1 MVRKGTAKKIVALG
15 PLQPF
20 FVEVKVFSKD
30 TDKGDITVWQKKKKR
45 ELFEERGHHVDVPP
59 DVGDQVK
66 EALAQKGEDAE
77 ASW

>member
-1 MVRKGTAKKIVALG
+1 MGRFK
-15 PLQPF
+15 PF

-66 EALAQKGEDAE
+66 ESLAQKGEDAE